1 MHFLHN
7 SRRRW
12 DTAAQTEPY
21 YSVLSQPRFLASRMN
36 ENPAPFFELGE
47 ADVER
52 LVGSIRAANR
62 DARLRSVLEFGC
74 GPGRLIP
81 AFLRRGIAVT
91 AVDVSP
97 RMLALAAENTA
108 RTGGPAVFIEEH
120 ALDERQEFDLVTIV
134 RVMQHIPATH
144 GAATVR
150 RLSKRVRHGGYL
162 YLDLPFRSTRSA
174 LSRAAIALRS
184 NVPAL
189 NAVANAAKGRPR
201 HAPVSTVHVHSLDA
215 IALALQESG
224 MEIITIAMATENELT
239 TASILARAVQPAAQ
253 AAIDME
259 PDEVIAPSQEAPARS
274 ADYIFPADLIRT
286 TTIEELNVRAEQY
299 FAGLDSADTQLAK
312 PFASPTDSPAMLIGL
327 GTILH
332 GMHLSPG
339 MTVLDFGGGTGWLSR
354 ALLQLGCKVILCD
367 VSASA
372 LRIARQAIEKH
383 PPIGAH
389 IGADNEI
396 QYLLYD
402 GHRLDVPDA
411 TVHRVICFDAFHHAP
426 NPDHVIRE
434 FARILRPGGLA
445 AFSEPGPHHS
455 HSPQSQF
462 EMRVYGVLE
471 NDIDVPHIWQVA
483 KEAGFDDLRMGVF
496 TGAPTYIP
504 LDEFQELLKGG
515 SALRDAA
522 RRMRDFLTD
531 VSTFTLHKRGE
542 EALDSRTARGL
553 HCRIEVHLPQ
563 HTTAGEEIPFTAT
576 IENIG
581 TSFWLPSASAVGGV
595 SLGSHLYRDD
605 QLVKFDFEWWTL
617 TTEGLAPG
625 AQVTVQGKVPP
636 LEKGRHAIEFDC
648 VANRVTWFE
657 QAGSTPTRATIEVL

>member
-1 MHFLHN
+1 MHFLHD

-12 DTAAQTEPY
+12 DKAAETEPY
-21 YSVLSQPRFLASRMN
+21 YSVLSQPRFLASRMS

-52 LVGSIRAANR
+52 LVSSIRAADR
-62 DARLRSVLEFGC
+62 DARLHSVLDFGC

-81 AFLRRGIAVT
+81 AFLRRGIDVT

-108 RTGGPAVFIEEH
+108 RTGGTAVFLEPQ
-120 ALDERQEFDLVTIV
+120 ALDEEKQFDLVTIV
-134 RVMQHIPATH
+134 RVMQHIAAAD
-144 GAATVR
+144 GAETIRQLSKNVR
-150 RLSKRVRHGGYL
+150 RGGYL
-162 YLDLPFRSTRSA
+162 YLDLPFRTTRSA
-174 LSRAAIALRS
+174 LSRASIAMRAS
-184 NVPAL
+184 VPAL
-189 NAVANAAKGRPR
+189 NAIANAAKARPR

-224 MEIITIAMATENELT
+224 MEIVTIGMATENELT
-239 TASILARAVQPAAQ
+239 TASILARAVQPQSQ
-253 AAIDME
+253 AAIDL
-259 PDEVIAPSQEAPARS
+259 DVAIAPPPETAARS
-274 ADYIFPADLIRT
+274 ADYISPGDLIRS
-286 TTIEELNVRAEQY
+286 TTIEELNARAEQY

-312 PFASPTDSPAMLIGL
+312 PFASPTDSPAMLISL
-327 GTILH
+327 GTVLH
-332 GMHLSPG
+332 GMHLAPG

-354 ALLQLGCKVILCD
+354 ALLQMGCKVILCD
-367 VSASA
+367 VSQSA
-372 LRIARQAIEKH
+372 LRIARQAIEKN
-383 PPIGAH
+383 PPIG
-389 IGADNEI
+389 DVEEI

-455 HSPQSQF
+455 HSAQSQF

-471 NDIDVPHIWQVA
+471 NDVDVPHIWQVA
-483 KEAGFDDLRMGVF
+483 RDAGFDDLRMGVF
-496 TGAPTYIP
+496 TAAPAYIP
-504 LDEFQELLKGG
+504 FDEFQDLLKGG
-515 SALRDAA
+515 PALRDAA
-522 RRMRDFLTD
+522 LRMSDFLTA

-542 EALDSRTARGL
+542 ESLDSRTARGL
-553 HCRIEVHLPQ
+553 LCRIGVDLPQ
-563 HTTAGEEIPFTAT
+563 HAAAGEEIPFTAT

-595 SLGSHLYRDD
+595 SLASHLYRDD
-605 QLVKFDFEWWTL
+605 HLEKFDFAWWTL

-636 LEKGRHAIEFDC
+636 LEKGRYTIEFDC

-657 QAGSTPTRATIEVL
+657 QAGSTPTRATIEVG

>member
-1 MHFLHN
+1 MHFLHD

-12 DTAAQTEPY
+12 DKAAQVEPY
-21 YSVLSQPRFLASRMN
+21 YSVLSQPRFLAARMN

-47 ADVER
+47 ADVDR
-52 LVGSIRAANR
+52 LVDSIRAAHR
-62 DARLRSVLEFGC
+62 DARLHSVLEFGC

-108 RTGGPAVFIEEH
+108 RTGGTAVFVEEQ
-120 ALDERQEFDLVTIV
+120 ALDEHQQFDLVSIV
-134 RVMQHIPATH
+134 RVMQHIPAAH
-144 GAATVR
+144 GADTVR
-150 RLSKRVRHGGYL
+150 RLAKRVRRGGYL
-162 YLDLPFRSTRSA
+162 YLDMPFRSTRSA
-174 LSRAAIALRS
+174 LSRAAIALRARI
-184 NVPAL
+184 PAL
-189 NAVANAAKGRPR
+189 NAIANSTKKRPR

-224 MEIITIAMATENELT
+224 MEIVTITMATENELT
-239 TASILARAVQPAAQ
+239 TASILARAAQ
-253 AAIDME
+253 SETQAIDLQS
-259 PDEVIAPSQEAPARS
+259 DDDAIVPSGEAPARS

-286 TTIEELNVRAEQY
+286 TTIEELNARAEQY

-312 PFASPTDSPAMLIGL
+312 PFASPTDSPAMLISL

-332 GMHLSPG
+332 GMHLAPG

-354 ALLQLGCKVILCD
+354 ALLQMGCRVILCD

-372 LRIARQAIEKH
+372 LRIARESIEKY

-396 QYLLYD
+396 QYLHYD
-402 GHRLDVPDA
+402 GQRLDVPDA
-411 TVHRVICFDAFHHAP
+411 SVHRVICFDAFHHAP

-434 FARILRPGGLA
+434 FGRILRPGGLA

-462 EMRVYGVLE
+462 EMRVHGVLE
-471 NDIDVPHIWQVA
+471 NDVDIPRIWQVA
-483 KEAGFDDLRMGVF
+483 KEAGFDDLRMGIF
-496 TGAPTYIP
+496 TGTPGYVP
-504 LDEFQELLKGG
+504 RDEYEDLLKGG
-515 SALRDAA
+515 PALRDAA
-522 RRMRDFLTD
+522 RRMRDFLVD
-531 VSTFTLHKRGE
+531 VGTFTLHKRGE
-542 EALDSRTARGL
+542 ETLDSRTTRGL

-563 HTTAGEEIPFTAT
+563 HATAGEAIPFTAT
-576 IENIG
+576 VENIG
-581 TSFWLPSASAVGGV
+581 TSFWLPSAAVVGGV
-595 SLGSHLYRDD
+595 SLGSHLYQDD
-605 QLVKFDFEWWTL
+605 HLSKFDFEWWTL
-617 TTEGLAPG
+617 TTDGLAPG
-625 AQVTVQGKVPP
+625 AQTTVHGTVPP
-636 LEKGRHAIEFDC
+636 LTKGRYAIEFDC

-657 QAGSTPTRATIEVL
+657 QSGSTTTRAMIEVG

>member
-1 MHFLHN
+1 MPFLQD

-12 DTAAQTEPY
+12 DRAAEVEPY
-21 YSVLSQPRFLASRMN
+21 YAVLSQPRFLASRMN

-47 ADVER
+47 SDVER
-52 LVGSIRAANR
+52 LVGSIRAADR
-62 DARLRSVLEFGC
+62 DARLHSVLEYGC

-108 RTGGPAVFIEEH
+108 RTGGTAIFVEED
-120 ALDERQEFDLVTIV
+120 ALDPALQFDLVSIV
-134 RVMQHIPATH
+134 RVMQHIPADD
-144 GAATVR
+144 GPETVR
-150 RLSKRVRHGGYL
+150 RLARRVRRGGYL

-174 LSRAAIALRS
+174 LSRAAIALRAGI
-184 NVPAL
+184 PAL
-189 NAVANAAKGRPR
+189 NAMANASKKRPR

-224 MEIITIAMATENELT
+224 MEIVTITMATENELT
-239 TASILARAVQPAAQ
+239 TASILARAAQSETQDIDHAADDDAPVPAAEE
-253 AAIDME
+253 AA
-259 PDEVIAPSQEAPARS
+259 ARS
-274 ADYIFPADLIRT
+274 ADYIFPADLIRG
-286 TTIEELNVRAEQY
+286 TTIEELNARAEQY

-312 PFASPTDSPAMLIGL
+312 PFASPTDSPAMLISL

-332 GMHLSPG
+332 GMHLAPG
-339 MTVLDFGGGTGWLSR
+339 MTVMDFGGGTGWLSR
-354 ALLQLGCKVILCD
+354 ALLQMGCRVILCD

-372 LRIARQAIEKH
+372 LRIARESIEKY
-383 PPIGAH
+383 PPVGEV
-389 IGADNEI
+389 DEI
-396 QYLLYD
+396 RYLLYD
-402 GHRLDVPDA
+402 GHRLDIPDA
-411 TVHRVICFDAFHHAP
+411 SVHRVICFDAFHHSP
-426 NPDHVIRE
+426 NPDDVIRE

-462 EMRVYGVLE
+462 EMRVHGVLE
-471 NDIDVPHIWQVA
+471 NDVDIPRIWQVA
-483 KEAGFDDLRMGVF
+483 REAGFDDLRMGVF
-496 TGAPTYIP
+496 TGAPTYVP
-504 LDEFQELLKGG
+504 RDEYEELLKGG
-515 SALRDAA
+515 PALRDAA

-553 HCRIEVHLPQ
+553 LCRIEVHLPQ
-563 HTTAGEEIPFTAT
+563 HAKAGEAIPFTAT
-576 IENIG
+576 VENIG
-581 TSFWLPSASAVGGV
+581 TSFWLPSAAVVGGV
-595 SLGSHLYRDD
+595 SLGSHLYQDD
-605 QLVKFDFEWWTL
+605 HLAKFDFEWWTL

-625 AQVTVQGKVPP
+625 SQATVSGTIPP
-636 LEKGRHAIEFDC
+636 LEAGRYAVEFDC

-657 QAGSTPTRATIEVL
+657 QAGSTPTRAMIEVG

>member
-1 MHFLHN
+1 MPFLHD

-12 DTAAQTEPY
+12 DRAAEVEPY
-21 YSVLSQPRFLASRMN
+21 YAVLSQPRFLASRMS

-52 LVGSIRAANR
+52 LVGSIRAADR
-62 DARLRSVLEFGC
+62 DARLHSVLEYGC

-108 RTGGPAVFIEEH
+108 RTGGTAIFVEED
-120 ALDERQEFDLVTIV
+120 ALDPALQFDLVSIV
-134 RVMQHIPATH
+134 RVMQHIPADD
-144 GAATVR
+144 GPETVR
-150 RLSKRVRHGGYL
+150 RLAKRVRRGGYL

-174 LSRAAIALRS
+174 LSRAAIALRAGI
-184 NVPAL
+184 PAL
-189 NAVANAAKGRPR
+189 NAMANASKKRPR
-201 HAPVSTVHVHSLDA
+201 HTPVSTVHVHSLDA
-215 IALALQESG
+215 VALALQESG
-224 MEIITIAMATENELT
+224 MEIVTITMATENELT
-239 TASILARAVQPAAQ
+239 TAGILARAAQSETQDIDLASDRDAPVPVAEEAA
-253 AAIDME
+253 
-259 PDEVIAPSQEAPARS
+259 ARS
-274 ADYIFPADLIRT
+274 ADYIFPADLIRG
-286 TTIEELNVRAEQY
+286 TTIAELNARAEQY

-312 PFASPTDSPAMLIGL
+312 PFASPTDSPAMLISL

-332 GMHLSPG
+332 GMHLAPG
-339 MTVLDFGGGTGWLSR
+339 MTVMDFGGGTGWLSR
-354 ALLQLGCKVILCD
+354 ALLQMGCRVILCD

-372 LRIARQAIEKH
+372 LRIARESIEKY
-383 PPIGAH
+383 PPVGAV
-389 IGADNEI
+389 DEI
-396 QYLLYD
+396 RYLLYD
-402 GHRLDVPDA
+402 GHRLDIPDA
-411 TVHRVICFDAFHHAP
+411 SVHRVICFDAFHHSP
-426 NPDHVIRE
+426 NPDDVIRE

-462 EMRVYGVLE
+462 EMRVHGVLE
-471 NDIDVPHIWQVA
+471 NDVDIPRIWQVA
-483 KEAGFDDLRMGVF
+483 REAGFDDLRMGVF
-496 TGAPTYIP
+496 TGAPTYVP
-504 LDEFQELLKGG
+504 RDEYEELLKGG

-553 HCRIEVHLPQ
+553 LCRIEVHLPQ
-563 HTTAGEEIPFTAT
+563 HAGAGQAIPFTAT
-576 IENIG
+576 VENIG
-581 TSFWLPSASAVGGV
+581 TSFWLPSAAVVGGV
-595 SLGSHLYRDD
+595 SLGSHLYQDD
-605 QLVKFDFEWWTL
+605 HLAKFDFEWWTL

-625 AQVTVQGKVPP
+625 SQVTVEGTIPP
-636 LEKGRHAIEFDC
+636 LEAGRYAVEFDC

-657 QAGSTPTRATIEVL
+657 QAGSTPTRAMIEVG

>member
-1 MHFLHN
+1 MPFLHN

-12 DTAAQTEPY
+12 DRAAQVEPY
-21 YSVLSQPRFLASRMN
+21 YAVLSQPRFLASRMN

-52 LVGSIRAANR
+52 LVGAIRAADR
-62 DARLRSVLEFGC
+62 DARLHSVLEFGC

-97 RMLALAAENTA
+97 KMLALAAENTA
-108 RTGGPAVFIEEH
+108 RTGGTAVFVEEH
-120 ALDERQEFDLVTIV
+120 ALEAQQQFDLVTIV
-134 RVMQHIPATH
+134 RVMQHIPAEH
-144 GAATVR
+144 GADTVR
-150 RLSKRVRHGGYL
+150 RLAKRVRRGGYL

-174 LSRAAIALRS
+174 LSRAAIALRAGI
-184 NVPAL
+184 PAL
-189 NAVANAAKGRPR
+189 NAMANASKKRPR

-224 MEIITIAMATENELT
+224 MEIVTITMATENELT
-239 TASILARAVQPAAQ
+239 TAGILARAAQ
-253 AAIDME
+253 SETQAIDLHSDDDA
-259 PDEVIAPSQEAPARS
+259 PAPSSEEATARS

-286 TTIEELNVRAEQY
+286 TTIEELNARAEQY
-299 FAGLDSADTQLAK
+299 FTGLDSADTQLAK
-312 PFASPTDSPAMLIGL
+312 PFASPTDSPAMLISL

-354 ALLQLGCKVILCD
+354 ALLQMGCRVILCD

-372 LRIARQAIEKH
+372 LRIARESIEKY
-383 PPIGAH
+383 PPVGAV
-389 IGADNEI
+389 DEL
-396 QYLLYD
+396 QYLHYD
-402 GHRLDVPDA
+402 GNRLDVPDA
-411 TVHRVICFDAFHHAP
+411 SVHRVICFDAFHHAP

-434 FARILRPGGLA
+434 FGRILRPGGLA

-462 EMRVYGVLE
+462 EMRVHGVLE
-471 NDIDVPHIWQVA
+471 NDVDIPRIWQVA

-496 TGAPTYIP
+496 TGAPGYVP
-504 LDEFQELLKGG
+504 REEYEDLLKGG
-515 SALRDAA
+515 PSLRDAA

-542 EALDSRTARGL
+542 ETLDSRTARGL
-553 HCRIEVHLPQ
+553 LCRIEVHLPQ
-563 HTTAGEEIPFTAT
+563 HAKAGEEIPFTAT

-581 TSFWLPSASAVGGV
+581 TSFWLPSAAVVGGV
-595 SLGSHLYRDD
+595 SLGSHLYQDD
-605 QLVKFDFEWWTL
+605 HLAKFDFEWWTL
-617 TTEGLAPG
+617 TTDGLAPG
-625 AQVTVQGKVPP
+625 AQATVQGKVPP
-636 LEKGRHAIEFDC
+636 LPTGNYAIEFDC

-657 QAGSTPTRATIEVL
+657 QAGSTPTRATIDVV

>member
-1 MHFLHN
+1 
-7 SRRRW
+7 
-12 DTAAQTEPY
+12 
-21 YSVLSQPRFLASRMN
+21 MN

-52 LVGSIRAANR
+52 LVSSIRAADR
-62 DARLRSVLEFGC
+62 DARLHSVLEYGC

-108 RTGGPAVFIEEH
+108 RSGGTAVFLEEH
-120 ALDERQEFDLVTIV
+120 SLDEQEFDLVTTV

-150 RLSKRVRHGGYL
+150 RLATRVRRGGYL
-162 YLDLPFRSTRSA
+162 YLDLPFRSTRST
-174 LSRAAIALRS
+174 LSRAALALRAS
-184 NVPAL
+184 VPAL
-189 NAVANAAKGRPR
+189 NAIANAAKGRPR

-224 MEIITIAMATENELT
+224 MEIVSIDMATENELT
-239 TASILARAVQPAAQ
+239 TASILARAVQPESQ

-259 PDEVIAPSQEAPARS
+259 PNDVIAPPPPEAAARS
-274 ADYIFPADLIRT
+274 ADYIFPGDLIRA

-312 PFASPTDSPAMLIGL
+312 PFASPTDSPAMLISL

-332 GMHLSPG
+332 GMHLAPG

-367 VSASA
+367 VSSSA

-383 PPIGAH
+383 PPIGAVE
-389 IGADNEI
+389 DI

-426 NPDHVIRE
+426 NPDQVIRE

-471 NDIDVPHIWQVA
+471 NDVDVPHIWQVA
-483 KEAGFDDLRMGVF
+483 REAGFDDLRMGIF
-496 TGAPTYIP
+496 TGAPTYVP
-504 LDEFQELLKGG
+504 LDEFQELLRGG
-515 SALRDAA
+515 TPLREAA

-542 EALDSRTARGL
+542 ESLDSRTARGL
-553 HCRIEVHLPQ
+553 LCRIEVHLPP
-563 HTTAGEEIPFTAT
+563 HATAGEEIPFIAT
-576 IENIG
+576 VENIG
-581 TSFWLPSASAVGGV
+581 TSFWLPSASTIGGV

-617 TTEGLAPG
+617 TTDGLAPG
-625 AQVTVQGKVPP
+625 TQTTVHGIVPP

-657 QAGSTPTRATIEVL
+657 QAGSISTRATVEVG